1 MPEYDVDEV
10 ADRFN
15 SRVIKSVVTPRPIA
29 WVSTTGENG
38 VDNLAPYSTYNY
50 ISSANPVVMF
60 NSPNADHGGYKDSA
74 KNAIEREEF
83 AVNLS
88 SEDLIEPMDLSSKDL
103 DPGESEFDYTELERA
118 QCTTID
124 APYVAD
130 AAAVLECELY
140 DYHEIYDRVMVL
152 GEVKHV
158 HLDDRILDDDGEV
171 EMSKVKSVGRLG
183 GPYYTVSEIH
193 DFERQF

>member
-1 MPEYDVDEV
+1 MPEFDVADVE
-10 ADRFN
+10 DRFN

-50 ISSANPVVMF
+50 ISSENPVVMF

-74 KNAIEREEF
+74 RNAIERGEF

-88 SEDLIEPMDLSSKDL
+88 SEDLIEAMDLSSKGLEPD
-103 DPGESEFDYTELERA
+103 ESEFDFTELDRER
-118 QCTTID
+118 CTTID

-130 AAAVLECELY
+130 AAAVLECDLY
-140 DYHEIYDRVMVL
+140 DYHNIYDRVMVL
-152 GEVKHV
+152 GEVKHI
-158 HLDDRILDDDGEV
+158 HLDDRILNGDGEV
-171 EMSKVKSVGRLG
+171 EMSKVRSVGRLG
-183 GPYYTVSEIH
+183 GPYYTVSNIH
-193 DFERQF
+193 EFERQF